1 MDMVYGDQRLFPD
14 ESEGFCSGY
23 ADYQR
28 HDQAGLIG
36 DGNRVDIAFLQ
47 TRLADSGRYDR
58 QDLFDVRTRGDFR
71 HDAAESLVQLDL
83 GGDNRGFYVPAV
95 GDNSGGGFVATG
107 LNAQYVYLFVQCDS
121 SFPYEKQ

>member
-1 MDMVYGDQRLFPD
+1 MVYGDQRLLPD
-14 ESEGFCSGY
+14 ESEGLCSGY

-36 DGNRVDIAFLQ
+36 DGNCVDIAFLQ
-47 TRLADSGRYDR
+47 TRLADGGGYHR
-58 QDLFDVRTRGDFR
+58 QDLFDMGTGGYFR
-71 HDAAESLVQLDL
+71 HDAAEFGMQLDL
-83 GGDNRGFYVPAV
+83 GGDNGGFYVPAV